1 MTDMQKE
8 KLSAFLDGEIDSSA
22 EVQQTIDWLL
32 KDDAAKTS
40 WSSLCTSRDV
50 LHGTERRAS
59 VDFASGVMAALE
71 SEPTLLVPAAR
82 HELKNA
88 DKPET
93 GSAKPSGVVRFLKPV
108 AGFAVAATV
117 AAVTVFSVDSL
128 NTTQTNTTFT
138 TAGVHSAASNNVLQ
152 ATTQPVAQTAIMP
165 VTFTGTYD
173 VNDRTYWQGS
183 DEAMQDELNGYLANH
198 VDYANPG
205 GYQSMMPYVRL
216 AGYDSNQ

>member
-1 MTDMQKE
+1 MTDMQKDR
-8 KLSAFLDGEIDSSA
+8 LSAFLDGEIESSA
-22 EVQQTIDWLL
+22 EAQQTIDWLL
-32 KDDAAKTS
+32 KDEAAKES
-40 WSSLCTSRDV
+40 WSDLCANKDV

-59 VDFASGVMAALE
+59 SGFSAGVMAALDA
-71 SEPTLLVPAAR
+71 EPTILLPAAK
-82 HELKNA
+82 HALKQA
-88 DKPET
+88 DKPVQKR
-93 GSAKPSGVVRFLKPV
+93 SAAVSFLKPA
-108 AGFAVAATV
+108 AGLAVAATV

-128 NTTQTNTTFT
+128 NTSTPNTNLT
-138 TAGVHSAASNNVLQ
+138 TAAITPEFNANLLQ
-152 ATTQPVAQTAIMP
+152 ASSSQAISQTAIMP

-173 VNDRTYWQGS
+173 ANDRTYWSGS